1 VSQRK
6 TLRDL
11 ARGQACQVRLVG
23 ICNFDPQT
31 TVLAHL
37 RMAGITGAGQKAPD
51 ALGAWACSACHDCL
65 DGRTHKDMDP
75 EFKRLAFLE
84 GMARTQ
90 YQLLKDEY
98 LLECVA

>member
-1 VSQRK
+1 
-6 TLRDL
+6 
-11 ARGQACQVRLVG
+11 
-23 ICNFDPQT
+23 
-31 TVLAHL
+31 
-37 RMAGITGAGQKAPD
+37 
-51 ALGAWACSACHDCL
+51 
-65 DGRTHKDMDP
+65 MDP